1 MRSRPC
7 RPGARCATRCASC
20 AAGVRRAAPAG
31 ARTTAARA
39 TGGGAGTTAASAAA
53 HPAGSKC
60 SRCASSTPASA
71 SRAARW
77 PSCSIRSSP
86 PSPRARG
93 SGSASRRPSCRS
105 TAVRSW
111 STAKKAAAPRCSS
124 TSPWRNGMAKGDSS
138 TRASSKGTLLVVD
151 DERTLRFS
159 IGEWARDEGYAPL
172 EAASGREA
180 LELARERGIDAVVLD
195 LKLADEDGLR
205 VLRELREGD
214 PSLPVVMLTGHG
226 TVEQAVRAI
235 QLGAYDFMLK
245 PPDLAHLGLVLE
257 RALEHARLR
266 QEVTRLRQSGA
277 GRVDIVG
284 GSDGLKQAM
293 SRLERAAKASASTV
307 LIHGETGSGKELMA
321 RYLHEKSA
329 RAAGP
334 FVELNCSAIPE
345 QLLESELYGH
355 ERGAFTDAKRFRK
368 GLFELADRGTLFLD
382 EIGEMAP
389 QLQAKLLRVLETRT
403 FRRVGGAVDITVD
416 VRVVAATHRD
426 LQKLVGEGRFRE
438 DLYFRL
444 NVVPVVVPPLRERV
458 ADIAPL
464 AEHYVARFCRELGR
478 PTARLHPAALERLQS
493 YRWPGNVR
501 ELRNVIERV
510 LLLEADDEIRS
521 EHLPPELSGHAA
533 ATERGSGGLAGAEAI
548 EPFP

>member
-1 MRSRPC
+1 
-7 RPGARCATRCASC
+7 
-20 AAGVRRAAPAG
+20 
-31 ARTTAARA
+31 
-39 TGGGAGTTAASAAA
+39 
-53 HPAGSKC
+53 
-60 SRCASSTPASA
+60 
-71 SRAARW
+71 
-77 PSCSIRSSP
+77 
-86 PSPRARG
+86 
-93 SGSASRRPSCRS
+93 
-105 TAVRSW
+105 
-111 STAKKAAAPRCSS
+111 
-124 TSPWRNGMAKGDSS
+124 MAKGDSS
-138 TRASSKGTLLVVD
+138 TRAPSKGTLLVVD

-159 IGEWARDEGYAPL
+159 IGEWARDEGYSPL

-180 LELARERGIDAVVLD
+180 LELARERGVDAVVLD

-205 VLRELREGD
+205 VLRELKELD
-214 PSLPVVMLTGHG
+214 PALPVVMLTGHG

-245 PPDLAHLGLVLE
+245 PPDLAHLGLVLD

-266 QEVTRLRQSGA
+266 LEVSRLRQSGA
-277 GRVDIVG
+277 GRVEIVG
-284 GSDGLKQAM
+284 GSDGLKLAM

-307 LIHGETGSGKELMA
+307 LLHGETGSGKELMA

-329 RAAGP
+329 RASGP

-355 ERGAFTDAKRFRK
+355 ERGAFTDAKRFKK
-368 GLFELADRGTLFLD
+368 GLGELADRGTLFLD

-403 FRRVGGAVDITVD
+403 FRRVGGGADITVD

-426 LQKLVGEGRFRE
+426 LAKLVGEGRFRE

-444 NVVPVVVPPLRERV
+444 NVVPVQVPPLRERI
-458 ADIAPL
+458 ADIPPL
-464 AEHYVARFCRELGR
+464 AEHFVARFCRELGR
-478 PTARLHPAALERLQS
+478 PPARLHPAALERLQS

-510 LLLEADDEIRS
+510 LLLEADDEIRP
-521 EHLPPELSGHAA
+521 EHLPPEMSGQAL
-533 ATERGSGGLAGAEAI
+533 GSGPLAGGHLGTTSIDPFPAGAVRPLAELEKMAI
-548 EPFP
+548 EHALRVCEGNKTRAASMLGIARQTLRTKLKEYAIADDAEDTETA

>member
-1 MRSRPC
+1 
-7 RPGARCATRCASC
+7 
-20 AAGVRRAAPAG
+20 
-31 ARTTAARA
+31 
-39 TGGGAGTTAASAAA
+39 
-53 HPAGSKC
+53 
-60 SRCASSTPASA
+60 
-71 SRAARW
+71 
-77 PSCSIRSSP
+77 
-86 PSPRARG
+86 
-93 SGSASRRPSCRS
+93 
-105 TAVRSW
+105 
-111 STAKKAAAPRCSS
+111 
-124 TSPWRNGMAKGDSS
+124 MAKGDSS
-138 TRASSKGTLLVVD
+138 TRAPSKGTLLVVD

-159 IGEWARDEGYAPL
+159 IGEWARDEGYSPL

-180 LELARERGIDAVVLD
+180 LELARERGVDAVVLD

-205 VLRELREGD
+205 VLRELKELD
-214 PSLPVVMLTGHG
+214 PALPVVMLTGHG

-245 PPDLAHLGLVLE
+245 PPDLAHLGLVLD

-266 QEVTRLRQSGA
+266 LEVSRLRQSGA
-277 GRVDIVG
+277 GRVEIVG
-284 GSDGLKQAM
+284 GSDGLKLAM

-307 LIHGETGSGKELMA
+307 LLHGETGSGKELMA

-329 RAAGP
+329 RASGP

-355 ERGAFTDAKRFRK
+355 ERGAFTDAKRFKK

-403 FRRVGGAVDITVD
+403 FRRVGGGADITVD

-426 LQKLVGEGRFRE
+426 LAKLVGEGRFRE

-444 NVVPVVVPPLRERV
+444 NVVPVQVPPLRERI
-458 ADIAPL
+458 ADIPPL
-464 AEHYVARFCRELGR
+464 AEHFVARFCRELGR
-478 PTARLHPAALERLQS
+478 PPARLHPAALERLQS

-510 LLLEADDEIRS
+510 LLLEADDEIRP
-521 EHLPPELSGHAA
+521 EHLPPEMSGQAL
-533 ATERGSGGLAGAEAI
+533 GSGPLAGGHLGTTSIDPFPAGAVRPLAELEKMAI
-548 EPFP
+548 EHALRVCEGNKTRAASMLGIARQTLRTKLKEYAIADDAEDTETT

>member
-1 MRSRPC
+1 
-7 RPGARCATRCASC
+7 
-20 AAGVRRAAPAG
+20 
-31 ARTTAARA
+31 
-39 TGGGAGTTAASAAA
+39 
-53 HPAGSKC
+53 
-60 SRCASSTPASA
+60 
-71 SRAARW
+71 
-77 PSCSIRSSP
+77 
-86 PSPRARG
+86 
-93 SGSASRRPSCRS
+93 
-105 TAVRSW
+105 
-111 STAKKAAAPRCSS
+111 
-124 TSPWRNGMAKGDSS
+124 MAKGDSS
-138 TRASSKGTLLVVD
+138 TRAQSKGTLLVVD
-151 DERTLRFS
+151 DERSLRFS
-159 IGEWARDEGYAPL
+159 IGEWARDEGYSPL
-172 EAASGREA
+172 EASTGREA
-180 LELARERGIDAVVLD
+180 LEAVRERGVDAVVLD
-195 LKLADEDGLR
+195 LKLGDEDGLR
-205 VLRELREGD
+205 VLKELKDAD

-245 PPDLAHLGLVLE
+245 PPDLSHLGVVLD

-266 QEVTRLRQSGA
+266 QEVSRLRESATGKLEII
-277 GRVDIVG
+277 GE
-284 GSDGLKQAM
+284 SEGLKNAL
-293 SRLERAAKASASTV
+293 SRLERAAKASSSTV

-321 RYLHEKSA
+321 RYLHDKSA
-329 RAAGP
+329 RAGGP

-426 LQKLVGEGRFRE
+426 LKKLVSEGRFRE

-444 NVVPVVVPPLRERV
+444 NVVPVVVPPLRERI

-464 AEHYVARFCRELGR
+464 AEHFVARFCRELGR
-478 PTARLHPAALERLQS
+478 PPARLHPSALERMHA

-501 ELRNVIERV
+501 EVRNVIERV
-510 LLLEADDEIRS
+510 VLLEAEDEIRA
-521 EHLPPELSGHAA
+521 EHLPSELTNAGGPAGTAA
-533 ATERGSGGLAGAEAI
+533 G
-548 EPFP
+548 EPFPSGVVRPLAEIEKLAIEHALRVCDGNKTRAALMLGIARQTLRTKLKEYAIGDDAEDSEPA